1 MDGRGRWVRW
11 EKRDTEDA
19 KLRLSIGFV
28 LSLGR
33 GWGQRW
39 STTVEWSR
47 AKQKVGAI
55 EVDVLPGWRVYL
67 NYNFRGEP
75 ISESVQIDFTA
86 QHFGGRRAWWVCPA
100 CGRRCGILYGGP
112 RFLCRKCAGV
122 DYYAIQQNGDATGPI
137 ETRLRRIR
145 RRLGVTDGASHEKIP
160 PRRRYMHH
168 DTYQRLVS
176 EYQDLQ
182 EQWGYVWTEQL
193 MALAN
198 LFD

>member
-1 MDGRGRWVRW
+1 MRW

-19 KLRLSIGFV
+19 KLRLPIGFV

-39 STTVEWSR
+39 STSVQWKRGKRPAGDIFVEVHPDR
-47 AKQKVGAI
+47 AI
-55 EVDVLPGWRVYL
+55 LR
-67 NYNFRGEP
+67 YNFRGEP
-75 ISESVQIDFTA
+75 IGEIVQLDFTA
-86 QHFGGRRAWWVCPA
+86 QHLGGRRAWWICPD
-100 CGRRCGILYGGP
+100 CGRRCGILYGGR
-112 RFLCRKCAGV
+112 RFLCRKCADV

-182 EQWGYVWTEQL
+182 EQWGYVWTEQIVR
-193 MALAN
+193 MAG
-198 LFD
+198 LFN